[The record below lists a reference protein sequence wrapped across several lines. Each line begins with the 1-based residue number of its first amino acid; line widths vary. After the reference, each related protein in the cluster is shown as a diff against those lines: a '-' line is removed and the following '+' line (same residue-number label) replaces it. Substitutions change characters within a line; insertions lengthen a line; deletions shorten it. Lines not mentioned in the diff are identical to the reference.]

1 MINIDSVTAENF
13 DQWYK
18 GFKQEPRDAR
28 IAVVTEVCHDCAAK
42 YKNAEMAMV
51 DVARKHG
58 KQDGSLLERIMFGYV
73 VSRTR

>member
-1 MINIDSVTAENF
+1 MINIDNVTVENF

-28 IAVVTEVCHDCAAK
+28 MVIVTDICRDCAAK
-42 YKNAEMAMV
+42 YKDAEMAMV

-58 KQDGSLLERIMFGYV
+58 KQNGSLLERIIFGYV